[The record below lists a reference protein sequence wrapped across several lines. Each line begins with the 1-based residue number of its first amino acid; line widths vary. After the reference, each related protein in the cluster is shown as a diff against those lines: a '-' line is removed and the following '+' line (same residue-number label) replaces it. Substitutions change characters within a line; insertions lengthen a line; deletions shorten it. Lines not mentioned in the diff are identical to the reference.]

1 MELTITNTN
10 ETFESWI
17 DKEYVDDNLKSI
29 LSKASIL
36 IVPFENLRETANPYL
51 FPIGTEDILRF
62 FNEKLSQEQLI
73 DICISDEFY
82 QEFAFY
88 SDYKRLGNFIV
99 KAVAVPMFVSIMSAY
114 VYDRFIKEDDSK
126 PKIEIIDKS
135 TNITINNEISTL
147 TDKKYLEP
155 THVKFSVTV
164 IDSAGSSKNI
174 SFEGP
179 ATDIDK
185 AFESLKE
192 YEKK

>member
-10 ETFESWI
+10 ETFESWL
-17 DKEYVDDNLKSI
+17 DKEYVDDNLKST

-36 IVPFENLRETANPYL
+36 IVPFENLRETSNPYL

-62 FNEKLSQEQLI
+62 FNENLSQEQLI

-99 KAVAVPMFVSIMSAY
+99 KAVAVPVFVGIMSAY
-114 VYDRFIKEDDSK
+114 VYERFIKDDDSK

-147 TDKKYLEP
+147 TNKKYLEP
-155 THVKFSVTV
+155 THVKFSVIV
-164 IDSAGSSKNI
+164 VDSAGSSKKI

-192 YEKK
+192 YEK

>member
-10 ETFESWI
+10 ETFETWL
-17 DKEYVDDNLKSI
+17 DKEYVNDELKNSLI
-29 LSKASIL
+29 KASIL

-51 FPIGTEDILRF
+51 FPIGTEDLLRY
-62 FNEKLSQEQLI
+62 FNKNLPKEQLI

-88 SDYKRLGNFIV
+88 GDYKRLGNFIIKV
-99 KAVAVPMFVSIMSAY
+99 VAVPMFVMVMSTY
-114 VYDRFIKEDDSK
+114 VYDKFIKEDNTK
-126 PKIEIIDKS
+126 PQIEIIDKS
-135 TNITINNEISTL
+135 THITVNNDISTL

-164 IDSAGSSKNI
+164 VDSTGSSKKI

-179 ATDIDK
+179 ASDIDK
-185 AFESLKE
+185 ALESLKE
-192 YEKK
+192 YEK